1 MSMKESNH
9 MQVKVWTAIG
19 IIMLVSFMTLG
30 LFAFPIGI
38 PVCSIIG
45 LIYGIKKKDK
55 LFTKWSIVALG
66 IGIAC
71 MIYTLAVIK
80 SM

>member
-1 MSMKESNH
+1 MKESNH

-38 PVCSIIG
+38 PVCSVIG

-55 LFTKWSIVALG
+55 LFTRWSIVALG